1 MTKKKTPQP
10 RPYITK
16 VKSNV
21 KAPSEEPWEIELSQ
35 RTLIVGANASRKSAI
50 LQSIELALTG
60 CVDDLIGRSTVKD
73 AGMLLTM
80 APGDSIS
87 CNVEFDTGDQRS
99 FAVKKGSRAKYT
111 AGAEDSLPL
120 RDVREALAGSPATLR
135 KSLLKWAAPSATLND
150 VLGQI
155 PEQFHAKYRD
165 LHEHIGKGKTP
176 TEGLLAV
183 YEYVDKKVRATAK
196 ELRGAQKIVEGLEQ
210 SIVDVPSEDEVQD
223 AKDEVARL
231 GAVPAVERDVDD
243 IHEAIQK
250 AEAATAQWSQHL
262 QTLGHTEPAE
272 FELAAETVLQR
283 VIDAG
288 MEQCPVC
295 SSHVGAAHLN
305 SCHQHYTNALAKVEE
320 QRNQYEAAQQ
330 SLQTWVAELASL
342 RDYRDMLETI
352 EVYHTASARLDSLQ
366 SARGQWVAL
375 SSARRQCEALEQDV
389 DGYKSLKTAC
399 DNAVAKLLGQHA
411 GRFCVRV
418 NAYMPKGWRFHL
430 DMSMKTPRVGLGV
443 EDFRAALS
451 GAEWATVTA
460 ALAAVVSEGLP
471 MNQPVVLI
479 PEDRAFDQR
488 TLANVMR
495 GYARFNGQI
504 VMASTTRPRGRP
516 SNAWT
521 IIDLTKTPLCPEDAI
536 DEEV

>member
-1 MTKKKTPQP
+1 MPKKTTQP
-10 RPYITK
+10 RPYIIK

-21 KAPSEEPWEIELSQ
+21 KTANAEPWEIEIGQ

-73 AGMLLTM
+73 AAMLLTM
-80 APGDSIS
+80 APGDSLS

-99 FAVKKGSRAKYT
+99 FVIKKGSRGKCT
-111 AGAEDSLPL
+111 AGAENSLPL
-120 RDVREALAGSPATLR
+120 RDVRSALAGSPATLR
-135 KSLLKWAAPSATLND
+135 KALLKWAAPSAMLND

-155 PEQFHAKYRD
+155 PEQFHGKYRD
-165 LHEHIGKGKTP
+165 LNEHIGKGKDAV
-176 TEGLLAV
+176 EALLAI
-183 YEYVDKKVRATAK
+183 YEYVDKKARSAAK
-196 ELRGAQKIVEGLEQ
+196 ELKGAQNIVEGLEQ

-231 GAVPAVERDVDD
+231 GAVPAVERDVED
-243 IHEAIQK
+243 IHDAIQK

-262 QTLGHTEPAE
+262 QTQGHTEPAE
-272 FELAAETVLQR
+272 FEAAAETVLQR

-295 SSHVGAAHLN
+295 SSHVGAVHLQ
-305 SCHQHYTNALAKVEE
+305 SCHKHYTGILDRVEE
-320 QRNQYEAAQQ
+320 QRKQYEAAQQ
-330 SLQTWVAELASL
+330 SLQTWVTELASL

-352 EVYHTASARLDSLQ
+352 NEYHAASDRLDALQ

-375 SSARRQCEALEQDV
+375 SSTRRQCEALEQDV
-389 DGYKSLKTAC
+389 DGYKRLKTAC
-399 DNAVAKLLGQHA
+399 DNAVAKLLGQHV
-411 GRFCVRV
+411 GPFCARV
-418 NAYMPKGWRFHL
+418 NAYMPKDWKFHL

-443 EDFRAALS
+443 GDFRAALS
-451 GAEWATVTA
+451 GAEWATVTS
-460 ALAAVVSEGLP
+460 ALAATLSERLP
-471 MNQPVVLI
+471 ANQPVVLI

-504 VMASTTRPRGRP
+504 VMASTVKPRGRP
-516 SNAWT
+516 SKAWT
-521 IIDLTKTPLCPEDAI
+521 IIDLDASPLCPVED